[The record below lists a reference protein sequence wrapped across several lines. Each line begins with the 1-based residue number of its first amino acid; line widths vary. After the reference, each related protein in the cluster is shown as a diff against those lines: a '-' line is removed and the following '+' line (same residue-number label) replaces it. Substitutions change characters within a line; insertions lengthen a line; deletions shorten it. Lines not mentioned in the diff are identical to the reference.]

1 MGTGS
6 NFYKNPAFLYDNQS
20 KLSSA
25 LDNLRALYLLFFHTA
40 CFQTG
45 KCLQRV
51 SGKDSNAHENKQES
65 GANLARKRR
74 RNNNF
79 SDNNLLPN
87 DRILFE
93 TETLDH
99 EQYKAK
105 LRYAF
110 SFQNLG
116 FK

>member
-1 MGTGS
+1 MIYCYFS
-6 NFYKNPAFLYDNQS
+6 LKFLHFHPASLQS

-25 LDNLRALYLLFFHTA
+25 LDNLRAYNLA
-40 CFQTG
+40 TG
-45 KCLQRV
+45 NV
-51 SGKDSNAHENKQES
+51 SGKDSNAHENKQGS

-74 RNNNF
+74 SNNNF
-79 SDNNLLPN
+79 LYNNSLPN